1 MKEKGYAMIWKIV
14 KKEFLL
20 NILTFKYITGT
31 FMCMF
36 LVITF
41 LPVLISDYQKTLEAY
56 NNNVAK
62 NKAELRKV
70 KCYWSLTPTIHR
82 APTLLSIFSR
92 GLEQTIPD
100 STRIE
105 LSSKPAIQP
114 SSKTENHYLSIFPN
128 LDVSLIMKIIISLL
142 ALLMSYDVI
151 SAEREH
157 ETLKLILSNKVS
169 RAQVFIGKYLAG
181 MITLIFSLLIA
192 FSVAMLVLIFSPM
205 IDIELS
211 DWCRIGLMFFAY
223 LLLVSAMYNVGLLF
237 SCMIRKS
244 SVCLV
249 FSFICWVIFLFVIP
263 NISQYLASYILPL
276 EPKEKI
282 DVNVAAL
289 EEKRDNELMSLND
302 VVKKGNLWGGP
313 DSFGGFCY
321 DLCSPGPMKYLNEC
335 FIHNEPLKL
344 KYAQNIWEIKDSY
357 VKALNKQRDLKKNI
371 SRLSPVCIFETITNT
386 LANTD
391 YESFRRYF
399 EGLGDY
405 RDGVID
411 YIKNKTDNFH
421 NIKYFTPGQTEQERK
436 EYYETMEGR
445 KKHFENITPLALD
458 DFPGFVYQPRTI
470 NESIKIISY
479 DLTIMFIVNILLFAV
494 AYVVFLRCDVR

>member
-1 MKEKGYAMIWKIV
+1 MVWKIA

-20 NILTFKYITGT
+20 NIMTFKYITGT

-36 LVITF
+36 LIIIF

-56 NNNVAK
+56 NINIAK

-92 GLEQTIPD
+92 GLEQTVPD

-105 LSSKPAIQP
+105 LSSKPTIQP
-114 SSKTENHYLSIFPN
+114 SSKTENHYLAIFPD
-128 LDVSLIMKIIISLL
+128 LDISLVMKIIISLL
-142 ALLMSYDVI
+142 ALLMAYDVI
-151 SAEREH
+151 SAERER

-169 RAQVFIGKYLAG
+169 RAQVFIGKYIAG
-181 MITLIFSLLIA
+181 MITLTISLLIA
-192 FSVAMLVLIFSPM
+192 FSVALLVLTFSPM
-205 IDIELS
+205 IDITLS

-223 LLLVSAMYNVGLLF
+223 LLLVSAMYNIGLLF
-237 SCMIRKS
+237 SCVIRKS
-244 SVCLV
+244 SVSLI
-249 FSFICWVIFLFVIP
+249 FSFMCWVIFLFVVP

-276 EPKEKI
+276 EPREKV

-289 EEKRDNELMSLND
+289 KEKRDSELKSLND
-302 VVKKGNLWGGP
+302 VLTKGSLWGGP

-344 KYAQNIWEIKDSY
+344 KYAQNIWEIKDNY
-357 VKALNKQRDLKKNI
+357 IQALDKQRNLGGKI
-371 SRLSPVCIFETITNT
+371 SRLSPVCLFETITCT

-391 YESFRRYF
+391 YESYRLYF
-399 EGLGDY
+399 EGLRDY
-405 RDGVID
+405 RNGVID
-411 YIKNKTDNFH
+411 YIKSKTNNFH
-421 NIKYFTPGQTEQERK
+421 DIVYFTPGQTRQEREK
-436 EYYETMEGR
+436 FYATMEGR
-445 KKHFENITPLALD
+445 KKHFENITPLALN
-458 DFPGFVYQPRTI
+458 DFPGFVYEPRTI
-470 NESIKIISY
+470 NESIKIIIY
-479 DLTIMFIVNILLFAV
+479 DLTILVLVNILLFTV
-494 AYVVFLRCDVR
+494 SYIVFLRCDVR